1 MSAALKC
8 TACGGL
14 TRLADHPCDTCQE
27 TGTVPACAAC
37 EVEPVD
43 PLFAPCC
50 SGTCRETWD
59 AQQKLEQLQQRA
71 AS

>member
-1 MSAALKC
+1 VSATLKC
-8 TACGGL
+8 PWCGGL
-14 TRLADHPCDTCQE
+14 TRLADHPCPHCLE
-27 TGTVPACAAC
+27 GEVAACAAC
-37 EVEPVD
+37 GVEPVD
-43 PLFAPCC
+43 PLFAPAC